1 MKQGN
6 FSMRSRLRA
15 GFTLLEI
22 MIVVGI
28 IAIFAAFA
36 INQIA
41 GNVDIAR
48 EQRAESD
55 IKTISTQLRTYEMLN
70 LTLPTT
76 QQGLEALVSRPG
88 GEPQPRK
95 WRQLMTEIPVDPW
108 GEKYVYRYPG
118 LKNTGSFDL
127 YSKGADRQ
135 EGTADDIGNWKQ

>member
-1 MKQGN
+1 MKIC
-6 FSMRSRLRA
+6 RA
-15 GFTLLEI
+15 KKAFTLLEI

-118 LKNTGSFDL
+118 TKNTNSFDL
-127 YSKGADRQ
+127 FSKGPDRQ